1 MLEAVKVALPVVLVQ
16 GGVGGLAG
24 QPRGRGGAAGP
35 LPRPAPGGSG
45 GAGVL
50 LGLPHQPVVGTGL
63 LVDGGT
69 SGPDLAQL
77 LGVLLQLGV
86 GAVELGHHRTL
97 SAGDQ
102 GFEFGDPR
110 RSVIVQRTTDISATD
125 YGH

>member
-1 MLEAVKVALPVVLVQ
+1 MAWLDSRADAVVRLARSHGRHQ
-16 GGVGGLAG
+16 GV
-24 QPRGRGGAAGP
+24 RAA
-35 LPRPAPGGSG
+35 PACC
-45 GAGVL
+45 L

-77 LGVLLQLGV
+77 RGVLLQLGV
-86 GAVELGHHRTL
+86 GAVELGRHRAL
-97 SAGDQ
+97 FAGDQ